1 MKTIDEILKRDD
13 YKVVN
18 NALVDRSIE
27 IAENLLE
34 ACLGLDL
41 DDEGCFRLGG
51 MWLSIKY
58 FRASA
63 GSDYFIGMETERGFV
78 AFDKRTSGYYCDDFN
93 CYIAAAN
100 RKERLC
106 FLNHA
111 RQMFADIE
119 AAQDKRIND
128 INKALKDCEG
138 L

>member
-1 MKTIDEILKRDD
+1 M
-13 YKVVN
+13 
-18 NALVDRSIE
+18 
-27 IAENLLE
+27 
-34 ACLGLDL
+34 
-41 DDEGCFRLGG
+41 
-51 MWLSIKY
+51 SIKY

-78 AFDKRTSGYYCDDFN
+78 AFDKRKSGYYCDDFN
-93 CYIAAAN
+93 CWITAAN

-119 AAQDKRIND
+119 AAQDERIND